1 MIVEFSIPGEFPGLN
16 EIIDAAKSHFGVYA
30 TMKETYT
37 DAVHWMVKQ
46 APKLTRPV
54 EATITWYAKDKR
66 RDPDNVMAGQKF
78 IFDGLVK
85 AGVIPNDTWRY
96 IKGITHRFEI
106 DRKNPRVEVRVEEV
120 ELIHDQKA
128 EV

>member
-30 TMKETYT
+30 TMKETHT
-37 DAVHWMVKQ
+37 DAVCWMAKQ

-96 IKGITHRFEI
+96 IKGIAHRFEI
-106 DRKNPRVEVRVEEV
+106 DRKNPRIEVRVVEV
-120 ELIHDQKA
+120 EQ
-128 EV
+128 

>member
-16 EIIDAAKSHFGVYA
+16 EIIDAAKSHFGAYA

-37 DAVHWMVKQ
+37 DAVCWMAKR
-46 APKLTRPV
+46 APRLTRPI

-85 AGVIPNDTWRY
+85 SGIIPNDTWRY
-96 IKGITHRFEI
+96 VKGITHRFEI
-106 DRKNPRVEVRVEEV
+106 DRKNPRIEVRVEEY
-120 ELIHDQKA
+120 E

>member
-1 MIVEFSIPGEFPGLN
+1 MIVEFSIPGELPGLN
-16 EIIDAAKSHFGVYA
+16 EIIDAAKSHFSAYA
-30 TMKETYT
+30 TMKETHT
-37 DAVHWMVKQ
+37 DAVCWMVKQ

-54 EATITWYAKDKR
+54 EVTITWYAKDKR

-85 AGVIPNDTWRY
+85 AEVIPNDTWRY

-106 DRKNPRVEVRVEEV
+106 DRKNPRVKVEVVEIEEV
-120 ELIHDQKA
+120 QNEGD
-128 EV
+128 